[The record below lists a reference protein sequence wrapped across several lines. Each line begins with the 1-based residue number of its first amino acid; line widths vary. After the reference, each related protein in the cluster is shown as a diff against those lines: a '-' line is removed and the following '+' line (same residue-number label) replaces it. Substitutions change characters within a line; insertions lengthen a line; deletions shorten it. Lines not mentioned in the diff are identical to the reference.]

1 MSKSIVGYFSVY
13 IGEMWERS
21 CIRMLWAVLN
31 NRYQSRG
38 LTPWVYVSHVKSSL
52 APRLV
57 QKPVSHSSIWPSS
70 WMQDGCSSSK
80 YDVFSQ

>member
-38 LTPWVYVSHVKSSL
+38 LTP
-52 APRLV
+52 
-57 QKPVSHSSIWPSS
+57 
-70 WMQDGCSSSK
+70 
-80 YDVFSQ
+80 